1 MVSLIEKNL
10 DVLKQLCR
18 QYRVRR
24 LELIGS
30 ALNDGRFEAEKSDI
44 DFIVEFESLNQGEH
58 ADAYFGL
65 LESLEN
71 LFGRHI
77 DLVMAKAVKNR
88 YFLES
93 VNKNHQVLYAA

>member
-10 DVLKQLCR
+10 NALKQLCR

-30 ALNDGRFEAEKSDI
+30 ALNDKKFEAERSDI
-44 DFIVEFESLNQGEH
+44 DFVVEFDSLNQGEY

-65 LESLEN
+65 LESLES
-71 LFGRHI
+71 LFDRHI

>member
-30 ALNDGRFEAEKSDI
+30 ALNDEKFEAERSDI
-44 DFIVEFESLNQGEH
+44 DFLVEFDSLQHGEH

-71 LFGRHI
+71 LLGRHI
-77 DLVMAKAVKNR
+77 DLVMIKAVKNR